1 MPLGKNKEKIKLEEL
16 HQWKRRST
24 SCVYCP
30 NRKTEDNTD
39 GSLLHWNDKKYVASA
54 TKAHPNDPEAFVANQ
69 KRALEK
75 QTIRLSKRYNWEDE
89 ARPETGRLVACLF
102 FSCWRL
108 C

>member
-54 TKAHPNDPEAFVANQ
+54 TKAHPNDPEA
-69 KRALEK
+69 LS
-75 QTIRLSKRYNWEDE
+75 QTKNEHWKTENK
-89 ARPETGRLVACLF
+89 VV
-102 FSCWRL
+102 
-108 C
+108 